1 VLAPER
7 VSAIITSLTELRDV
21 LASTRLPLVT
31 TGAGDARAVR
41 DALIGQI
48 DDYLVPRLER
58 LDAPLLAVIGGS
70 TGSGKSTLLNS
81 LLRATVSPAGVLRPT
96 TRAPVLACRAQELR
110 WFEDTR
116 VLPGLARATGEAP
129 AEEGALR
136 LVVDDDVPLGLAL
149 LDAPD
154 VDSIVADN
162 RALATQLLAAADLW
176 MWVTTA
182 SRYADA
188 VPWEYLRTAKARST
202 ALALVLNRVPPEA
215 IEEVPRH
222 LGEMLAAEGLP
233 NVQVFVIA
241 ESALDNGL
249 LPDRALESLSAWLG
263 ALASDASARD
273 AVVRQTLEG
282 ALESIAGRVDAV
294 AVAAQAQAEAYE
306 SLAAAVRRGYGRG
319 RVTVEETLTGGAL
332 LRTEVLARWHELVGT
347 GDLMRSLETR
357 IGRLRDRLRESLLG
371 LPSTATEVRTTL
383 GGNVEEV
390 VAAAADG
397 AAERVA
403 QDWAASPEGR
413 ELLAGNASLERASP
427 GLRAQTATEVRA
439 WQGHVLDLVRAEGAG
454 KRAAGRAVSLGVNA
468 VGAAVMVAVFA
479 QTGGLTGAEVAIAGG
494 TATVSHKLLEALF
507 GDQAVRTLTG
517 RARADLMG
525 RVERLLADEARRFEL
540 LLETDAPD
548 PGAPQRLR
556 AAARALDGAVGGSGG
571 RRARPPDPRERGT

>member
-1 VLAPER
+1 MLAPER

-188 VPWEYLRTAKARST
+188 LPWEYLRTAKARST

>member
-7 VSAIITSLTELRDV
+7 VSAIINSLTELRDA

-48 DDYLVPRLER
+48 DDYLLPRLER

-70 TGSGKSTLLNS
+70 TGAGKSTLLNS
-81 LLRATVSPAGVLRPT
+81 LLRATVSPAGVIRPT

-129 AEEGALR
+129 MEEGALR
-136 LVVDDDVPLGLAL
+136 LVADDDVPLGLAL

-154 VDSIVADN
+154 VDSIVAGN

-188 VPWEYLRTAKARST
+188 LPWEYLRTAKARST

-263 ALASDASARD
+263 GLASDASARD

-282 ALESIAGRVDAV
+282 ALASIAGRVDAV
-294 AVAAQAQAEAYE
+294 AVAAQAQADAYE
-306 SLAAAVRRGYGRG
+306 SLAAAVRRGYRRG
-319 RVTVEETLTGGAL
+319 RVTVEETLSGGAL
-332 LRTEVLARWHELVGT
+332 LRSEVLARWHELVGT

-397 AAERVA
+397 AAERVS
-403 QDWAASPEGR
+403 QDWAASLEGR
-413 ELLAGNASLERASP
+413 ELLAGSASLERASP

-507 GDQAVRTLTG
+507 GDQAVRTLTA

-525 RVERLLADEARRFEL
+525 RVERLLANEARRFEL

-556 AAARALDGAVGGSGG
+556 AAGRALDGAL
-571 RRARPPDPRERGT
+571 T

>member
-7 VSAIITSLTELRDV
+7 LSVVVTSLTELRDV
-21 LASTRLPLVT
+21 LAATRLPLRT
-31 TGAGDARAVR
+31 AGAADAREIR
-41 DALIGQI
+41 EALIGQT
-48 DDYLVPRLER
+48 DDYLLPRLER

-81 LLRATVSPAGVLRPT
+81 VLRTTVSPAGVIRPT
-96 TRAPVLACRAQELR
+96 TRAPVLACRSEELR

-116 VLPGLARATGEAP
+116 VLPGLARATGETP

-136 LVVDDDVPLGLAL
+136 LVVDPDVPAGLAL

-154 VDSIVADN
+154 IDSIVADN

-176 MWVTTA
+176 LWVTTA

-188 VPWEYLRTAKARST
+188 LPWEFLRTAKARST
-202 ALALVLNRVPPEA
+202 ALAIVLNRVPAEA
-215 IEEVPRH
+215 LEEVPRH
-222 LGEMLAAEGLP
+222 LGEMLNAEGLP
-233 NVQVFVIA
+233 NVKVFVVA
-241 ESALDNGL
+241 ESALADGL
-249 LPDRALESLSAWLG
+249 LPERALGSLGAWLG
-263 ALASDASARD
+263 ELASDAGARD

-282 ALESIAGRVDAV
+282 ALDSVGERVAAV
-294 AVAAQAQAEAYE
+294 AVAAQAQTEAYE
-306 SLAAAVRRGYGRG
+306 GLDSAVRRGYDRG
-319 RVTVEETLTGGAL
+319 RAAVEDALSGGAL
-332 LRTEVLARWHELVGT
+332 LRSEVLARWHELVGT
-347 GDLMRSLETR
+347 GDVMRSLETR

-390 VAAAADG
+390 VAAAADE

-403 QDWAASPEGR
+403 QEWAATLEGR
-413 ELLAGNASLERASP
+413 ELLAASASLERASP

-439 WQGHVLDLVRAEGAG
+439 WQGHVLSLVRAEGAG

-507 GDQAVRTLTG
+507 GDQAVRNLTAQ
-517 RARADLMG
+517 ARADLMG
-525 RVERLLADEARRFEL
+525 RVGRLLADEARRFEL
-540 LLETDAPD
+540 LLETSAPD

-556 AAARALDGAVGGSGG
+556 AATRALDGAL
-571 RRARPPDPRERGT
+571 T